1 MQIISYPLRNA
12 LFALTILTPAFALAQ
27 APNPQPLPSDVNLPA
42 LRAARDACV
51 AECACAQGSFQAAAA
66 SSSVLPL
73 NPIRSAKAAGQR
85 SRPHAPS
92 GGIETNLHIWRGMLA
107 DGGIQNQTAKDT
119 KRLRLFSLHLRGAR
133 GQEYPHSLIF
143 LPALSPSTIEA
154 IWADCM
160 IAPLITRSRACR

>member
-1 MQIISYPLRNA
+1 MHITSRSLRSA

-51 AECACAQGSFQAAAA
+51 ADVVRLSFQAVAA

-85 SRPHAPS
+85 SRPHAQS
-92 GGIETNLHIWRGMLA
+92 GAIET
-107 DGGIQNQTAKDT
+107 
-119 KRLRLFSLHLRGAR
+119 
-133 GQEYPHSLIF
+133 
-143 LPALSPSTIEA
+143 
-154 IWADCM
+154 
-160 IAPLITRSRACR
+160 